1 MLKTMKDLVS
11 KAKEGD
17 LKTLVVACA
26 DDKHVLEAVE
36 KARSEDIIR
45 PILVG
50 NKEII
55 LMLFDKL
62 KINQEYYEIID
73 VMEHEKAC
81 DYAVKLTSENK
92 GYVLMK
98 GYVDTKVIL
107 KSVLKPEYDFKA
119 SPRLS
124 HVSLFEIKNYHKL
137 LMMTD
142 GAMNMYPD
150 VDEKQEIIENAVKVL
165 HKLGIVKP
173 KIGVIAAIEKLNEKM
188 QPTVDAVELVKRN
201 QENKI
206 TGCLIDGPFGLDNA
220 ISKAAAEHK
229 GVDSDVAGDVDML
242 LMPQIET
249 GNVFYKTLMFLA
261 DAKSASIIIGGRSPI
276 VLTSRADSTES
287 KFFSIALAAVAAA

>member
-1 MLKTMKDLVS
+1 MLKDMKELVL

-26 DDKHVLEAVE
+26 DDKHVLKAVE
-36 KARSEDIIR
+36 KARLEDIIR

-55 LMLFDKL
+55 LMLFESLD
-62 KINQEYYEIID
+62 INEEYYEIID
-73 VMEHEKAC
+73 VIDHENAC

-107 KSVLKPEYDFKA
+107 KSVLKAEYEFKV

-124 HVSLFEIKNYHKL
+124 HVSIFELKNYHKL

-142 GAMNMYPD
+142 GAMNMYPN
-150 VDEKQEIIENAVKVL
+150 VDEKQEIIENATKVF
-165 HKLGIVKP
+165 HKLGVAEP

-188 QPTVDAVELVKRN
+188 QPTVDAVELIKRN
-201 QENKI
+201 REKKI

-220 ISKAAAEHK
+220 ISKKAAEHK
-229 GVDSDVAGDVDML
+229 GVSGDVAGDVDMI
-242 LMPQIET
+242 LMPQIES
-249 GNVFYKTLMFLA
+249 GNILCKSMMFLA
-261 DAKSASIIIGGRSPI
+261 DAKSASIVVGGKSPI

-287 KFFSIALAAVAAA
+287 KFYSITLAAVVA